1 MTMQP
6 ENHERNVWADRLR
19 ALGSVTLHA
28 MQHMGYAMG
37 AGFAQANQ
45 GEMGMRMRGITA
57 PLPANES
64 QRIAEENIQIKVD
77 LFAKSLPDVYI
88 PEEWERYD

>member
-1 MTMQP
+1 MQP
-6 ENHERNVWADRLR
+6 ENPERSVWSDRLR
-19 ALGSVTLHA
+19 HLGSAALHA
-28 MQHMGYAMG
+28 MQRMGYAMG
-37 AGFAQANQ
+37 AGFAQAND

-64 QRIAEENIQIKVD
+64 RRIAEENIQIKVD

-88 PEEWERYD
+88 PEEWERDD